1 MEQLWRV
8 ISALVILPP
17 FILVLLY
24 APVELFSLLVLAVSI
39 LALYEYGAL
48 LKQNHLHMGSGA
60 CYVAAFGLMAGA
72 YLGGWPWLSPALF
85 LGLLLLTLTAIVSS
99 RDASGK
105 FAMVL
110 HGAFGIL
117 GIAWCLSHFI
127 VLRSMQAGEWY
138 LLYMCVTVWVSDSM
152 AMYTGKL
159 LGRHRLAVSLSPGK
173 TWEGA
178 VGGTMS
184 GVVTA
189 GATASFLVPQL
200 LLWQSVL
207 LGFLITLAA
216 QISDLGESMLKRYT
230 GAKDSSGLIPGH
242 GGSLDRIDSM
252 LFAAPTL
259 CYALEVMGKASAA

>member
-1 MEQLWRV
+1 MEQLRRV

-39 LALYEYGAL
+39 LALYEYSAL

-60 CYVAAFGLMAGA
+60 CYVAAVGLMAAA

-85 LGLLLLTLTAIVSS
+85 LGLLLLTLTAIVS
-99 RDASGK
+99 
-105 FAMVL
+105 FAGRVRQVFHGLL

-127 VLRSMQAGEWY
+127 VLRSMQAGQWY
-138 LLYMCVTVWVSDSM
+138 LLFMCVTVWVSDSM

-159 LGRHRLAVSLSPGK
+159 LGRHRLAASLSPGK

-178 VGGTMS
+178 VGRNDERRGDRRS
-184 GVVTA
+184 ERHR
-189 GATASFLVPQL
+189 FLYL
-200 LLWQSVL
+200 N
-207 LGFLITLAA
+207 
-216 QISDLGESMLKRYT
+216 
-230 GAKDSSGLIPGH
+230 
-242 GGSLDRIDSM
+242 
-252 LFAAPTL
+252 
-259 CYALEVMGKASAA
+259 CCCGKACCSVS

>member
-1 MEQLWRV
+1 MEQLRRV

-24 APVELFSLLVLAVSI
+24 TPVELFSLLVLAVSI
-39 LALYEYGAL
+39 LALHEYSAL
-48 LKQNHLHMGSGA
+48 LKQINLPIGSGV
-60 CYVAAFGLMAGA
+60 CYVAALALTVAA
-72 YLGGWPWLSPALF
+72 YRGGWRWLSPALF
-85 LGLLLLTLTAIVSS
+85 LSLLLLTLSAIISS
-99 RDASGK
+99 QGASGK
-105 FAMVL
+105 FSMVL
-110 HGAFGIL
+110 HGAFGVL

-127 VLRSMQAGEWY
+127 VLRSMPAGQWY
-138 LLYMCVTVWVSDSM
+138 LLFMCITVWVSDSV
-152 AMYTGKL
+152 AMYTGKF
-159 LGRHRLAVSLSPGK
+159 LGRRRLAGSLSPGK

-200 LLWQSVL
+200 LLWQGVL

-230 GAKDSSGLIPGH
+230 GVKDSSGLIPGH

-259 CYALEVMGKASAA
+259 CYALEALGKASAA

>member
-1 MEQLWRV
+1 MEQLRRV

-39 LALYEYGAL
+39 LALYEYSAL
-48 LKQNHLHMGSGA
+48 LKQNHLHMHSGT
-60 CYVAAFGLMAGA
+60 CYVAAAGLMAAA

-85 LGLLLLTLTAIVSS
+85 LGLLLLTLSAIVSS
-99 RDASGK
+99 QDASGK
-105 FAMVL
+105 FPMVL

-117 GIAWCLSHFI
+117 GIAWCLSHFV
-127 VLRSMQAGEWY
+127 VLRSMQAGQWY
-138 LLYMCVTVWVSDSM
+138 LLFMCVTVWVSDSM

-159 LGRHRLAVSLSPGK
+159 LGRHRLAASLSPGK

-259 CYALEVMGKASAA
+259 CYALEVLGKASAT